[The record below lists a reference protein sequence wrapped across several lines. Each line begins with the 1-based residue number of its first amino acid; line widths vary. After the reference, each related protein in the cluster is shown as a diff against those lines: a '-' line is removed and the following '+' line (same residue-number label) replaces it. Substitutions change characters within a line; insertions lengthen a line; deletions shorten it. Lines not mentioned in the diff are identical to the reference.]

1 MNFTEAFIKQHDEL
15 VDTVGKISQY
25 LEVHKLKNN
34 LGEVQNHLSI
44 LSRTLNAH
52 LLMEDRGLYPVMLEH
67 GNITAK
73 ELARLYIDEMG
84 GLKNAFV
91 EYIINWKENRIADDP
106 EKFIDETKSIFNLL
120 ANRVE
125 KENTILY
132 PFVEKLFFKYKDG
145 IELNSTEEELA
156 AKIEIDR
163 MRALKYNSEMDKK
176 ISLHIL
182 QAEYEVAKQQK
193 RWFFRNYEI
202 AIQHYRKAYLLGY
215 HAAQEKISELK
226 RRG

>member
-1 MNFTEAFIKQHDEL
+1 MKFTDAFVKQHDEL
-15 VDTVGKISQY
+15 VDTIGKISKN
-25 LEVHKLKNN
+25 LEVQKLLNN
-34 LGEVQNHLSI
+34 LDEVQYHLSI

-67 GNITAK
+67 GNLTAK

-84 GLKNAFV
+84 GLKSDFV
-91 EYIINWKENRIADDP
+91 EYSINWQENRIIDNP
-106 EKFIDETKSIFNLL
+106 EKFIEDTKSIFYSL

-132 PFVEKLFFKYKDG
+132 PFVEKLFFKNKDG
-145 IELNSTEEELA
+145 AELYSTDEELA

-163 MRALKYNSEMDKK
+163 MRALKYNSEIDKK
-176 ISLHIL
+176 INFYIL
-182 QAEYEVAKQQK
+182 QAEYEIAKQQK
-193 RWFFRNYEI
+193 KWFFRNYEI
-202 AIQHYRKAYLLGY
+202 AIQNYRKAYLLGY
-215 HAAQEKISELK
+215 HTAHEIISELK